1 VERPAGMPRQP
12 LAHLWMLVGRI
23 IVDDGMDFLS
33 HRDLLLD
40 RVEEAN
46 ELLMTMMLHVAAD
59 DGAIENVEG
68 CEQRSG
74 AVTFVVVRH
83 RPGTARLHRQPRLGA
98 VERLDLAHM
107 GICGSRC
114 SDQDYIVNFL
124 SLLGIQGLSPFA

>member
-1 VERPAGMPRQP
+1 MEHPAGMPRQP

-23 IVDDGMDFLS
+23 VVDDGVDRLF
-33 HRDLLLD
+33 HGDLRLD
-40 RVEEAN
+40 RIEEAD
-46 ELLMTMMLHVAAD
+46 ELLVAMALHVAAD
-59 DGAIENVEG
+59 DSAIEDVEG
-68 CEQRSG
+68 CEQRGG

-83 RPGTARLHRQPRLGA
+83 RPGAARLHRQPRLGT

-124 SLLGIQGLSPFA
+124 SLVGIQGLSPFA